1 MAEKCKF
8 IHEVDHA
15 DGLSTVMH
23 SYGN

>member
-15 DGLSTVMH
+15 DGLSTAMH